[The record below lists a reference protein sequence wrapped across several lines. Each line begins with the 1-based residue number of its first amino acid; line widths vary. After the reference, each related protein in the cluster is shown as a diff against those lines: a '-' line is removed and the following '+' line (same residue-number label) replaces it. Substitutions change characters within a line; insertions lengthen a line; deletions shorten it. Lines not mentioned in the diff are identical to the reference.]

1 MKNNF
6 FGTPKEL
13 PKPVSEDEIT
23 KPSFERPPI
32 GDATDYEEVT
42 DEPDVNENIIDDMFG
57 DVKDILNDA
66 EEKIEEQE
74 KEAAEAKGDTAPGTV
89 PAADMLEED
98 ELNAELVIVAFEG
111 ARHLIY
117 SFVYNRTVSR
127 SDLKVIKRIT
137 RQLSMKNS
145 RSTEEQALLEQ
156 LWGYIEKH
164 EQMRDDFLDRL
175 AWKDKQRETLAK
187 LIELEI
193 RKRRLRGQSN
203 ITKWAVIG
211 SLVMNEANAVGSLVE
226 ARMNKPD
233 LDTIDWSVVR
243 KAGIEV

>member
-1 MKNNF
+1 
-6 FGTPKEL
+6 
-13 PKPVSEDEIT
+13 
-23 KPSFERPPI
+23 
-32 GDATDYEEVT
+32 
-42 DEPDVNENIIDDMFG
+42 
-57 DVKDILNDA
+57 
-66 EEKIEEQE
+66 
-74 KEAAEAKGDTAPGTV
+74 
-89 PAADMLEED
+89 
-98 ELNAELVIVAFEG
+98 
-111 ARHLIY
+111 
-117 SFVYNRTVSR
+117 
-127 SDLKVIKRIT
+127 
-137 RQLSMKNS
+137 
-145 RSTEEQALLEQ
+145 

>member
-1 MKNNF
+1 MENNF
-6 FGTPKEL
+6 FGKPKEL
-13 PKPVSEDEIT
+13 PKPINEDQIT
-23 KPSFERPPI
+23 KPSFERKPI
-32 GDATDYEEVT
+32 GEPADYEEVT
-42 DEPDVNENIIDDMFG
+42 GEPDVDDNIIDDMFG
-57 DVKDILNDA
+57 DVDGILKDA
-66 EEKIEEQE
+66 EDKIEEQE
-74 KEAAEAKGDTAPGTV
+74 KEAAEAQGDTAPEAV

-127 SDLKVIKRIT
+127 SDLRIIKRIT
-137 RQLSMKNS
+137 RQMSIKSS
-145 RSTEEQALLEQ
+145 RSKEEQALLEQ
-156 LWGYIEKH
+156 LWGYIDKH
-164 EQMRDDFLDRL
+164 ESMRDDFLERL
-175 AWKDKQRETLAK
+175 AWKDKQRQTLAK

-226 ARMNKPD
+226 SRMNKPD